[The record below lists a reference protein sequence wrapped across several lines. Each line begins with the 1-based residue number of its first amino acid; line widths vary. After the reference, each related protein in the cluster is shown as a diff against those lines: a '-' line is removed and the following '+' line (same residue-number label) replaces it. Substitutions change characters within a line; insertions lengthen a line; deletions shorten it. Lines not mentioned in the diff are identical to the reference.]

1 MAFDAFFLTAVM
13 GEIQARTADAR
24 VDKIHQPSRDTVL
37 IQLKCR
43 EGREK
48 LLFAL
53 NPTAPRLHLTTASP
67 ENPAEP
73 PMFCML
79 LRKHLLG
86 ARLISMS
93 QPHME
98 RCAYFYFDCIDEMG
112 DHVTKC
118 LAAELMGRTCNLYL
132 LSPEGRI
139 IDCLRRIGLDESA
152 KRAAL
157 PGLMYQKPEPI
168 TKLNPKCC
176 HSEQGEA
183 ASRNLRT
190 NSTFAGNEMPR
201 SFDSLALA
209 QDDSTGGCL
218 DYVNLL
224 TKPGADILADRLM
237 DELGG
242 LSPLVC
248 REAALFAAGSTD
260 ARIDP
265 QTVDTV
271 ADKLALFFHE
281 HLNHPKPYYY
291 ALPDGTPKQFAFC
304 PIRQYGGYQ
313 EAESFGALLD
323 MYYTVRDRKDAMRQ
337 KSQAVRKTVQNL
349 CTRLTKKLAIQEKE
363 LEATYDRERL
373 RQLGDILTANI
384 HRIVKG
390 QTTVECEDF
399 YDENMALIQIPIS
412 PILSPQQNAAKF
424 YKDYA
429 RMKNAEKELTRQ
441 IELGENEL
449 EYLKSVLDEL
459 NRAGTDAELEEIK
472 QELQSGGYLRAESG
486 KKRVKQSKLAPMRFE
501 STDGYPIYVGRNNRQ
516 NDELTFKLARKD
528 DIWCHASKVHGSH
541 VIISCGGTTPPDDT
555 ITQAAQLAAY
565 YSETSGGQNIPVDV
579 TPVRQVKKIPNGK
592 PGMVIYHTYKTVIAN
607 PYADIVV
614 DQLNAEKKE

>member
-1 MAFDAFFLTAVM
+1 MAFDAFFLSAVLEEVRERCV
-13 GEIQARTADAR
+13 GARI
-24 VDKIHQPSRDTVL
+24 DKIHQPSRDTL
-37 IQLKCR
+37 ILQMHSR
-43 EGREK
+43 DWRAK
-48 LLFAL
+48 LLFAA
-53 NPTAPRLHLTTASP
+53 NPTAPRLHLTNASP

-79 LRKHLLG
+79 LRKHLMG
-86 ARLISMS
+86 AKLAEVTQI
-93 QPHME
+93 PME
-98 RCAYFYFDCIDEMG
+98 RCATFTFDCTDEMG
-112 DHVTKC
+112 FPVQKR
-118 LAAELMGRTCNLYL
+118 LVAELMGRTCNLYL
-132 LSPEGRI
+132 LNPEGRI

-157 PGLMYQKPEPI
+157 PGLMYQEPEAI
-168 TKLNPKCC
+168 TKDNPMVPD
-176 HSEQGEA
+176 H
-183 ASRNLRT
+183 
-190 NSTFAGNEMPR
+190 
-201 SFDSLALA
+201 
-209 QDDSTGGCL
+209 
-218 DYVNLL
+218 YVNLFH
-224 TKPGADILADRLM
+224 KPGADLIADRLM
-237 DELGG
+237 DTFGG

-260 ARIDP
+260 ARPDP
-265 QTVDTV
+265 RDEDDI
-271 ADKLALFFHE
+271 AEKLQLFFME

-304 PIRQYGGYQ
+304 PIRQYGEYK
-313 EAESFGALLD
+313 EAESFGQLLD

-349 CTRLTKKLAIQEKE
+349 CTRLTRKLAIQEKE

-373 RQLGDILTANI
+373 RQLGDIVTANI

-390 QTTVECEDF
+390 QTEIQCEDF
-399 YDENMALIQIPIS
+399 YDEQMGLIEIPIS

-424 YKDYA
+424 YKDYT
-429 RMKNAEKELTRQ
+429 RMKNAERELTKQ

-449 EYLKSVLDEL
+449 YYLKSVLEEL
-459 NRAGTDAELEEIK
+459 NRAQTDAELEEIRR
-472 QELQSGGYLRAESG
+472 ELQEGGYIRAETG
-486 KKRVKQSKLAPMRFE
+486 KKKMKQGKVPPMRFE

-516 NDELTFKLARKD
+516 NEELTFRLARKD

-579 TPVRQVKKIPNGK
+579 TPVKQVKKIPNGK
-592 PGMVIYHTYKTVIAN
+592 PGMVIYHSYKTVIVN
-607 PYADIVV
+607 PYGEIVV
-614 DQLNAEKKE
+614 DALNAEKKEE

>member
-1 MAFDAFFLTAVM
+1 MAFDAFFLSAVLEEVRTKCI
-13 GEIQARTADAR
+13 GARI
-24 VDKIHQPSRDTVL
+24 DKIHQPSRDTL
-37 IQLKCR
+37 ILQMHSR
-43 EGREK
+43 EYRNK
-48 LLFAL
+48 LLFAA

-79 LRKHLLG
+79 LRKHPMG
-86 ARLISMS
+86 AKLAEVS
-93 QPHME
+93 QPPME
-98 RCAYFYFDCIDEMG
+98 RAAVFTFDCTDEMG
-112 DHVTKC
+112 FPVQKR
-118 LAAELMGRTCNLYL
+118 LVAELMGRTCNLYL

-139 IDCLRRIGLDESA
+139 LDCLRRIGLDESA

-157 PGLMYQKPEPI
+157 PGLMYQEPEAIAKGHP
-168 TKLNPKCC
+168 L
-176 HSEQGEA
+176 EQE
-183 ASRNLRT
+183 S
-190 NSTFAGNEMPR
+190 
-201 SFDSLALA
+201 
-209 QDDSTGGCL
+209 
-218 DYVNLL
+218 YVNLL
-224 TKPGADILADRLM
+224 TVPGADLLSDRLM
-237 DELGG
+237 DTFGG

-260 ARIDP
+260 ARIDGCD
-265 QTVDTV
+265 VDTL
-271 ADKLALFFHE
+271 AEKLELFFRE
-281 HLNHPKPYYY
+281 HLQHPKPYYY

-304 PIRQYGGYQ
+304 PIRQYGSCQ
-313 EAESFGALLD
+313 EAESFQALLD

-349 CTRLTKKLAIQEKE
+349 CTRLTRKLAIQEKE

-384 HRIVKG
+384 HKIVKG
-390 QTTVECEDF
+390 QTRVTCEDF
-399 YDENMALIQIPIS
+399 YDENMACIEIPLS

-424 YKDYA
+424 YKDYG

-441 IELGENEL
+441 IELGETEL
-449 EYLKSVLDEL
+449 DYLKSVLEEL
-459 NRAGTDAELEEIK
+459 SRAQSDAELEEIRR
-472 QELQSGGYLRAESG
+472 ELQDGGYLRPDAG
-486 KKRVKQSKLAPMRFE
+486 KKKLKQGKVPPMRFE

-516 NDELTFKLARKD
+516 NDELTFKSARKD

-579 TPVRQVKKIPNGK
+579 TTVKQVKKIPNGK
-592 PGMVIYHTYKTVIAN
+592 PGMVIYHSYRTVIAN
-607 PYADIVV
+607 PYAGIVV
-614 DQLNAEKKE
+614 DALNAEKKEEAE

>member
-1 MAFDAFFLTAVM
+1 MAFDAFFLSAVLEEVKEHCI
-13 GEIQARTADAR
+13 GARI
-24 VDKIHQPSRDTVL
+24 DKIHQPSRDTL
-37 IQLKCR
+37 ILQMHSR
-43 EGREK
+43 DYRSK
-48 LLFAL
+48 LLFAA
-53 NPTAPRLHLTTASP
+53 NPTAPRLHLTNASP
-67 ENPAEP
+67 ENPPEP

-79 LRKHLLG
+79 LRKHLMG
-86 ARLISMS
+86 AKLSEVTQI
-93 QPHME
+93 PME
-98 RCAYFYFDCIDEMG
+98 RCATFTFDCTDEMG
-112 DHVTKC
+112 FPVQKR
-118 LAAELMGRTCNLYL
+118 LVAELMGRTCNLYL

-157 PGLMYQKPEPI
+157 PGLNYQEPEPI
-168 TKLNPKCC
+168 TKENPTVA
-176 HSEQGEA
+176 E
-183 ASRNLRT
+183 N
-190 NSTFAGNEMPR
+190 
-201 SFDSLALA
+201 
-209 QDDSTGGCL
+209 
-218 DYVNLL
+218 YVNFFDG
-224 TKPGADILADRLM
+224 PGADLISDRLM
-237 DELGG
+237 DTFGG

-260 ARIDP
+260 ARPDP
-265 QTVDTV
+265 RDEDMIAQ
-271 ADKLALFFHE
+271 KLQLFFAE

-304 PIRQYGGYQ
+304 PIRQYGEYK

-349 CTRLTKKLAIQEKE
+349 CTRLTRKLAIQEKE

-373 RQLGDILTANI
+373 RQLGDIVTANI
-384 HRIVKG
+384 HKIVKG
-390 QTTVECEDF
+390 QTLIQCEDF
-399 YDENMALIQIPIS
+399 YDEDMKVIDIPIS

-424 YKDYA
+424 YKDYT
-429 RMKNAEKELTRQ
+429 RMKNAEKQLTKQ

-449 EYLKSVLDEL
+449 YYLKSVLEEL
-459 NRAGTDAELEEIK
+459 NRAQTDAELEAIR
-472 QELQSGGYLRAESG
+472 QELQEGGYIRADAG
-486 KKRVKQSKLAPMRFE
+486 KKKMKQGKVPPMRFE
-501 STDGYPIYVGRNNRQ
+501 STDGYPIYVGRNNKQ
-516 NDELTFKLARKD
+516 NEELTFKLARKD

-579 TPVRQVKKIPNGK
+579 TPVKQVKNIPNGK

-614 DQLNAEKKE
+614 DALNAEKKEE